1 MERVSFVKHKNRDI
15 LVVDISGIRNVE
27 ESIATLQNATRLVKA
42 QAPGSLLML
51 TNVSGTHYD
60 TAGADAIKTYS
71 RENTPF
77 VKASAV
83 VGVSGIKRLVLN
95 TIVKITGRR
104 IMPFDDLEAA
114 KDWLAG
120 QE

>member
-1 MERVSFVKHKNRDI
+1 MDRISFVKHNGKDI
-15 LVVDISGIRNVE
+15 LVVDISGIREVE
-27 ESIATLQNATRLVKA
+27 ESIAILQSATRLVKT
-42 QAPGSLLML
+42 QASGSLLML

-60 TAGADAIKTYS
+60 RTGADAIKTYS

-95 TIVKITGRR
+95 TIVKITGRK
-104 IMPFDDLEAA
+104 IMPFDDVEAA
-114 KDWLAG
+114 KNWLAG
-120 QE
+120 QQ